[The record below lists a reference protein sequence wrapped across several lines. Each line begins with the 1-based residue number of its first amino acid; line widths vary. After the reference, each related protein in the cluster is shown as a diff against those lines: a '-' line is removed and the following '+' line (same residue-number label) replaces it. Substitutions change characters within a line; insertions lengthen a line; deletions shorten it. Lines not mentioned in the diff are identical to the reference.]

1 MRKLPLAFAALL
13 ACAALPALAQSSQEQ
28 PPPPPVVQTAPPK
41 AEEAPPVVKAPAVAD
56 KAPQASRFSFNRVD
70 DGFLRLD
77 NQSGQIAYC
86 SPHTVGWSCQAVPED
101 RAALEKEIARL
112 KDEVAGLKAQVALL
126 REPPPP
132 RPPAELTPAPPPAP
146 PPPLADRGQDQANQD
161 HANQDNANQ
170 DSAKLREDLE
180 RARLAFENAW
190 RRLVEMIVNLQK
202 DMKRKS

>member
-1 MRKLPLAFAALL
+1 MRKPTLVITVLF
-13 ACAALPALAQSSQEQ
+13 ACASLPALAQQEQ
-28 PPPPPVVQTAPPK
+28 PPPPAVQAAPPK
-41 AEEAPPVVKAPAVAD
+41 PEDAPAVKVPAAAD

-77 NQSGQIAYC
+77 NQTGQIAYC
-86 SPHTVGWSCQAVPED
+86 SPHTVGWSCQTVPED
-101 RAALEKEIARL
+101 RAAMEKEISRL
-112 KDEVAGLKAQVALL
+112 KDEIAGLKAQLALL
-126 REPPPP
+126 RELPPP
-132 RPPAELTPAPPPAP
+132 RPPADLTPAPPAAP
-146 PPPLADRGQDQANQD
+146 PPPMADKGQDQ
-161 HANQDNANQ
+161 ANQ

>member
-1 MRKLPLAFAALL
+1 MRKPTLVIAVLF
-13 ACAALPALAQSSQEQ
+13 ACASLPALAQQELPA
-28 PPPPPVVQTAPPK
+28 PPAVQAAPPK
-41 AEEAPPVVKAPAVAD
+41 AEDAPAAVKAPPAAD

-77 NQSGQIAYC
+77 NQTGQIAYC

-101 RAALEKEIARL
+101 RAAMEKEISRL
-112 KDEVAGLKAQVALL
+112 KDEIAGLKAQVALL

-132 RPPAELTPAPPPAP
+132 PRPPADLTPVPPPAP
-146 PPPLADRGQDQANQD
+146 PSPMADKGQDQANR
-161 HANQDNANQ
+161 
-170 DSAKLREDLE
+170 DSAKLRDDLE

-190 RRLVEMIVNLQK
+190 RRLVEMIANLQK

>member
-1 MRKLPLAFAALL
+1 MRKPTFAIAVLF
-13 ACAALPALAQSSQEQ
+13 ACASLPVLAQQE
-28 PPPPPVVQTAPPK
+28 PPAPPAAQAAPPK
-41 AEEAPPVVKAPAVAD
+41 AEDAPAV

-77 NQSGQIAYC
+77 NRTGQIAYC
-86 SPHTVGWSCQAVPED
+86 SARTVGWSCQAVPED
-101 RAALEKEIARL
+101 RAAMEKEISRL
-112 KDEVAGLKAQVALL
+112 KDEIAGLKAQVALL
-126 REPPPP
+126 RESPP
-132 RPPAELTPAPPPAP
+132 RPPADLTPAPPPP
-146 PPPLADRGQDQANQD
+146 PPMADKGQDQ
-161 HANQDNANQ
+161 ANQ

>member
-1 MRKLPLAFAALL
+1 MRRPTLAVVLF
-13 ACAALPALAQSSQEQ
+13 ACANLPALAQTGQDQASPPAVQAAPPKTQEA
-28 PPPPPVVQTAPPK
+28 PAAMQTAPPK
-41 AEEAPPVVKAPAVAD
+41 AKEVPAAAD
-56 KAPQASRFSFNRVD
+56 KAPQPSRFSFNRVD

-77 NQSGQIAYC
+77 NQTGQIAYC

-101 RAALEKEIARL
+101 RAALDKEIARL
-112 KDEVAGLKAQVALL
+112 KDEVANLKAQLALL
-126 REPPPP
+126 REPPP
-132 RPPAELTPAPPPAP
+132 RPPADLTPAPPPAP
-146 PPPLADRGQDQANQD
+146 PPPVADKGQDQ
-161 HANQDNANQ
+161 ANQ

>member
-1 MRKLPLAFAALL
+1 MRKPTLAIAALF
-13 ACAALPALAQSSQEQ
+13 ACAGLPALAQQEPPA
-28 PPPPPVVQTAPPK
+28 PPPAVQVAPPKTDEAPAGVQAAPPK
-41 AEEAPPVVKAPAVAD
+41 AKDAPAAAD

-77 NQSGQIAYC
+77 NQTGQIAYC
-86 SPHTVGWSCQAVPED
+86 SAHTVGWACQAVPED
-101 RAALEKEIARL
+101 RAALDKEISRL
-112 KDEVAGLKAQVALL
+112 KDEVANLKAQLALV

-132 RPPAELTPAPPPAP
+132 RPPAGLSPAP
-146 PPPLADRGQDQANQD
+146 PPPMADQGQDHGNQD
-161 HANQDNANQ
+161 SANQ